1 MSTPTSTP
9 TATQSAAADTGS
21 SGDVGGQI
29 VVFGLIVLVIAIAVW
44 GLFILRR

>member
-1 MSTPTSTP
+1 
-9 TATQSAAADTGS
+9 
-21 SGDVGGQI
+21 VGGQI